1 LIEYNTGE
9 CEGLI
14 LGSGVVGL
22 TEGPLLGVEGL
33 TDGMAVV
40 GVADGNALGLTVGL
54 PDGGM
59 LIDIGPASSRSV
71 C

>member
-1 LIEYNTGE
+1 MIEYNTGE
-9 CEGLI
+9 C
-14 LGSGVVGL
+14 
-22 TEGPLLGVEGL
+22 EGL